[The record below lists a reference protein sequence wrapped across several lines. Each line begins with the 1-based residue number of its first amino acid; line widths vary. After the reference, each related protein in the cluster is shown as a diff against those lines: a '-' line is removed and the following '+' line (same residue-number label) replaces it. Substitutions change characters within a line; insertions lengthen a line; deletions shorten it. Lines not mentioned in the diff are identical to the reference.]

1 MLFFIVNPLAQRGQ
15 GLRTWRKLE
24 EEGKAFLEKEGFRLF
39 FTKAKGDAK
48 SIAGEIT
55 KDSWEEKKIVV
66 VGGTGTLNEVVDGL
80 KLDNDRVS
88 LAFFPVCKENDFVR
102 GLEKCYK
109 VPGSIEELLQKKER
123 RVDYG
128 IVECMRKHR
137 RFVVSVGVG
146 FDAMVLNELFTMR
159 YDICPKEKRQ
169 IAKENRGLVS
179 SICNHSGTLSYI
191 YAFLKGIVG
200 AKKCRGTIV
209 LDGEERIE
217 FNHILFLS
225 VHNHPYEGHYAFGK
239 GASGEDGFLDLCLVS
254 TTHKLRLLR
263 FMLAALFGIH
273 RSLPGVH
280 CYRFKKAEIHM
291 EEGLLCHVDGE
302 TVGKKQDL
310 SISCRPRKLRIQI

>member
-1 MLFFIVNPLAQRGQ
+1 M
-15 GLRTWRKLE
+15 
-24 EEGKAFLEKEGFRLF
+24 
-39 FTKAKGDAK
+39 
-48 SIAGEIT
+48 
-55 KDSWEEKKIVV
+55 
-66 VGGTGTLNEVVDGL
+66 
-80 KLDNDRVS
+80 
-88 LAFFPVCKENDFVR
+88 
-102 GLEKCYK
+102 
-109 VPGSIEELLQKKER
+109 
-123 RVDYG
+123 
-128 IVECMRKHR
+128 
-137 RFVVSVGVG
+137 
-146 FDAMVLNELFTMR
+146 
-159 YDICPKEKRQ
+159 
-169 IAKENRGLVS
+169 S

-191 YAFLKGIVG
+191 YDFFKGIVG